1 MADEPITE
9 PVKSVGDNLSY
20 RIVVS
25 GLVIVLLVTVAGM
38 IALPLIGKEVPTE
51 LSTVAIPIVTALAAI
66 LSPVSLSAK

>member
-1 MADEPITE
+1 M
-9 PVKSVGDNLSY
+9 
-20 RIVVS
+20 S